1 MAEDSL
7 PPARLAAKNVCPH
20 CLTVTD
26 ENDSISNRT
35 VVQVPLQ
42 LGKLVKRL
50 QMLKPGR
57 QEVLLTVDDQ
67 GNLVDWSV
75 RQWGS
80 VER

>member
-1 MAEDSL
+1 MA
-7 PPARLAAKNVCPH
+7 PNVCPH

-50 QMLKPGR
+50 QHLKPGR

-67 GNLVDWSV
+67 GNVVDWSV

-80 VER
+80 VEK